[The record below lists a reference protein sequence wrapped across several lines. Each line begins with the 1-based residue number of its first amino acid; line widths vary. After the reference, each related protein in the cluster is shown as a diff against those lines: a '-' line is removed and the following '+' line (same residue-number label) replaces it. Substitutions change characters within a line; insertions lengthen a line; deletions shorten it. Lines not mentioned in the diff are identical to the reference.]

1 MNKPTKW
8 TQTITL
14 PHLCTGVITREA
26 KQLENPKHVFL
37 VKRSRALKLTNC
49 TGVGEIVGIV
59 DTAGSIKHYDYDI
72 EPVCL
77 QTQAKFEEHWT

>member
-59 DTAGSIKHYDYDI
+59 ENTMTMTLSLSAYKHKQSLKNTG
-72 EPVCL
+72 PN
-77 QTQAKFEEHWT
+77 